1 MRNILRSLL
10 NSLSENFEPINWHI
24 FHLIYTHPKYLKMAV
39 RNIKN
44 CFDPVLRKQCK
55 VVENI
60 DGKLVTLSEDMIE
73 TTLAAPGIGLA
84 ANQIGVPWRIFVVNM
99 GFETENDNLITLINP
114 EITAIEGSEL
124 GEEGCLSIPDV
135 VAKVNRATQVE
146 LKAVDLNGKDV
157 RYEAKGFLARAI
169 QHEMDHLNGILF
181 WDSLGKIKRDILKR
195 KFKKKLKEQ
204 GE

>member
-1 MRNILRSLL
+1 
-10 NSLSENFEPINWHI
+10 
-24 FHLIYTHPKYLKMAV
+24 MAV

-44 CFDPVLRKQCK
+44 CFDPVLRKQCE

-60 DGKLVTLSEDMIE
+60 DGELVTLSEDMIE

-84 ANQIGVPWRIFVVNM
+84 ANQIGIPWRIFVVNM
-99 GFETENDNLITLINP
+99 GFETENDNLVTLINP

-157 RYEAKGFLARAI
+157 RYEATGFLARAI

>member
-1 MRNILRSLL
+1 
-10 NSLSENFEPINWHI
+10 
-24 FHLIYTHPKYLKMAV
+24 MAV

-44 CFDPVLRKQCK
+44 CFDPVLRKQCEIVK
-55 VVENI
+55 NI
-60 DGKLVTLSEDMIE
+60 DGELVTLSEDMVE

-84 ANQIGVPWRIFVVNM
+84 ANQIGIPRRIFVVNL
-99 GFETENDNLITLINP
+99 GFETENDNLVTLINP
-114 EITAIEGSEL
+114 EITAMEGSEL

-157 RYEAKGFLARAI
+157 RYETTGLLARAL

>member
-1 MRNILRSLL
+1 
-10 NSLSENFEPINWHI
+10 
-24 FHLIYTHPKYLKMAV
+24 MAV

-44 CFDPVLRKQCK
+44 CFDPVLRKQCQI
-55 VVENI
+55 VENI
-60 DGKLVTLSEDMIE
+60 DGELVTLSEDMIE
-73 TTLAAPGIGLA
+73 TTLAAPGVGLA
-84 ANQIGVPWRIFVVNM
+84 ANQIGIPWRIFVVNM
-99 GFETENDNLITLINP
+99 GFETENDNLVTLINP

-135 VAKVNRATQVE
+135 IAKVNRATQVE

-157 RYEAKGFLARAI
+157 RHEATGFLARAL

-181 WDSLGKIKRDILKR
+181 WDNLGKIKRDILKR

>member
-1 MRNILRSLL
+1 
-10 NSLSENFEPINWHI
+10 
-24 FHLIYTHPKYLKMAV
+24 MAV

-44 CFDPVLRKQCK
+44 CFDPVLRKQCE

-60 DGKLVTLSEDMIE
+60 DGELVTLSEDMIE

-84 ANQIGVPWRIFVVNM
+84 ANQIGIPWRIFVVNM
-99 GFETENDNLITLINP
+99 GFETENDNLITLVNP
-114 EITAIEGSEL
+114 EITAIEGTEL

>member
-1 MRNILRSLL
+1 
-10 NSLSENFEPINWHI
+10 
-24 FHLIYTHPKYLKMAV
+24 MAV

-44 CFDPVLRKQCK
+44 CFDPVLRKQCEI
-55 VVENI
+55 VENI
-60 DGKLVTLSEDMIE
+60 DGELVTLSEDMIE

-84 ANQIGVPWRIFVVNM
+84 ANQIGIPWRIFVVNM

-114 EITAIEGSEL
+114 EITAIEGSEI

-157 RYEAKGFLARAI
+157 RNEAKGFLARAI

>member
-1 MRNILRSLL
+1 
-10 NSLSENFEPINWHI
+10 
-24 FHLIYTHPKYLKMAV
+24 MAV

-44 CFDPVLRKQCK
+44 CFDPVLRKQCEIVK
-55 VVENI
+55 NI
-60 DGKLVTLSEDMIE
+60 DGELITLSEDMIE

-84 ANQIGVPWRIFVVNM
+84 ANQIGIPWRIFVVNM
-99 GFETENDNLITLINP
+99 GFETESDNLVTLINP
-114 EITAIEGSEL
+114 EITAMEGSEI
-124 GEEGCLSIPDV
+124 GEEGCLSIPEV
-135 VAKVNRATQVE
+135 VAKVNRATQIE

-157 RYEAKGFLARAI
+157 RYETTGYLARAL

>member
-1 MRNILRSLL
+1 MALR
-10 NSLSENFEPINWHI
+10 P
-24 FHLIYTHPKYLKMAV
+24 
-39 RNIKN
+39 IKN
-44 CFDPVLRKQCK
+44 CFDPVLRKQCEIVK
-55 VVENI
+55 NI
-60 DGKLVTLSEDMIE
+60 DAELFTLSEDMIE
-73 TTLAAPGIGLA
+73 TTLAAPGVGLA
-84 ANQIGVPWRIFVVNM
+84 ANQIGISRRIFVVNM
-99 GFETENDNLITLINP
+99 GAETDKDNLVTLINP

-146 LKAVDLNGKDV
+146 IKAVDLNGKDV
-157 RYEAKGFLARAI
+157 RYEASGFLARAL

-204 GE
+204 DE